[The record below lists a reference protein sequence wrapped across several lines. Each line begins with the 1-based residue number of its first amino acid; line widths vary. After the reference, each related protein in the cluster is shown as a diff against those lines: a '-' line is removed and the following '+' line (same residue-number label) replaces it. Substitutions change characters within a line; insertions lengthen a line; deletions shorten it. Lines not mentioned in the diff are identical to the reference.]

1 MKKISW
7 LWVGNILILALGM
20 ASENSIVEFKIA
32 IGAKHSLMEGSASEP
47 ANQSGDLG
55 QS

>member
-1 MKKISW
+1 MKKIGW
-7 LWVGNILILALGM
+7 LWVGNILAPGM
-20 ASENSIVEFKIA
+20 ASEISIVEFKIA